1 MWGERFDLR
10 EEIVGQL
17 KRSARRLVQG
27 PSQADGEL
35 VRYRPRAPGKEKEK
49 GMNGILVGAPAASS
63 AGKDLP
69 PSDSRANG
77 MLSAQAQDFPAAGQQ
92 DPKGVG
98 ALLRYYKTEV
108 TTQNSFLIPH
118 NPAPWNKSSETHSL
132 REYDFCGSPG
142 AWVASSKSSPPSE
155 SAKRACA
162 TLPARPPLVA
172 HAHCKILGVAESA
185 PGRLRKRARYL
196 PPRRWLAKRALQ
208 K

>member
-1 MWGERFDLR
+1 
-10 EEIVGQL
+10 
-17 KRSARRLVQG
+17 
-27 PSQADGEL
+27 
-35 VRYRPRAPGKEKEK
+35 
-49 GMNGILVGAPAASS
+49 MNGILVGAPAAST

-77 MLSAQAQDFPAAGQQ
+77 MLSAQAQDFPAVGQR

-98 ALLRYYKTEV
+98 ALLRCYKTEV

-118 NPAPWNKSSETHSL
+118 NPAPMNKPSETHSL

-142 AWVASSKSSPPSE
+142 AWVAASKSSPPRE

-162 TLPARPPLVA
+162 TLPAWPLLVA

-196 PPRRWLAKRALQ
+196 PLGGGWLKERLQ
-208 K
+208 I